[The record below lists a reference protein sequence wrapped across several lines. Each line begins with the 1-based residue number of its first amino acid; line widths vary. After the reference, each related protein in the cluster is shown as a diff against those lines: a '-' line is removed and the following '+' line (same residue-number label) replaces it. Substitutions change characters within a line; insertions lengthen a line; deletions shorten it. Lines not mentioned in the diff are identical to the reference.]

1 VTFPPTTSSPRPSL
15 RNALILIL
23 LGLGFIAPAAVAQ
36 TRPALTEGYGAID
49 SEGRPLPGP
58 VFEEPAFSR
67 AVARGTRTRTGGPGA
82 GNWVQHARYTID
94 ASLDPSAAR
103 LTGRESVVY
112 RNNSPDT
119 LHRVAVYLRQNAFA
133 PGSAR
138 RDPLP
143 VTGGVA
149 LSRVEADGTTL
160 SAIPETDST
169 SPGTR
174 LEGTVLWIRLPI
186 PLAPS
191 GSVRLEFDWSFTPPP
206 SPSDGRQGRESDVYF
221 LGYWYPQMAVYDD
234 VSGWVTDPYLGG
246 AEFYMDPADYDVRLR
261 VPKGWVVGA
270 TGTLEDSSSVL
281 SRRTLDRL
289 AEARRGRNVVHV
301 ISPEE
306 VGKGGALVTRGK
318 RLWHFSAAGVRDF
331 AWGAGNHYAW
341 DATIA
346 LVADSARG
354 ATDTVAISSFFR
366 ISPAAAAWQ
375 AGGARF
381 TRDAIER
388 MSVWLWP
395 YPWPQMT
402 SMEGVLA
409 SGGMEYPMMT
419 LMQSWSDTLSLAGDL
434 MHETGHMWFPMQ
446 VGSNETR
453 HPWMDEGLT
462 QFDAAQGMRVLYG
475 EPRTGGRPTDSE
487 QGQRELYLTAARAG
501 RDAPLMQWGDL
512 FPEDLYF
519 ISFYDKAAQVLVA
532 LRGLLGDEQFHRALR
547 EYGKSWIGRHPDP
560 ADFFNTF
567 GRVSGRDLSWF
578 WVSWFYE
585 SWPLDQAIADVRQD
599 GDSATITIED
609 RGLAP
614 MPVRLA
620 VTRAG
625 GGVERMEIPVE
636 RWLEN
641 RRRVSI
647 RVGDGPAI
655 VRVEID
661 PEAAFPDLDRNNQV
675 WERAA
680 DSTH

>member
-1 VTFPPTTSSPRPSL
+1 V
-15 RNALILIL
+15 RNPIVL
-23 LGLGFIAPAAVAQ
+23 LVAAVVVPTGVTAAQ
-36 TRPALTEGYGAID
+36 TRPAPTEVHGAPAGG
-49 SEGRPLPGP
+49 GRPLPGP
-58 VFEEPAFSR
+58 VYEEAAFSR
-67 AVARGTRTRTGGPGA
+67 AVARRTRTRTGRPGP
-82 GNWVQHARYTID
+82 GNWVQHARYRIEAT
-94 ASLDPSAAR
+94 LDPSAAR

-112 RNNSPDT
+112 QNRSPDT
-119 LHRVAVYLRQNAFA
+119 LRRVAVYLRQNAFA
-133 PGSAR
+133 AGSAR
-138 RDPLP
+138 RYPLP

-149 LSRVEADGTTL
+149 LSRVVVDGRRL
-160 SAIPETDST
+160 SAIPEADSS
-169 SPGTR
+169 SPGTH
-174 LEGTVLWIRLPI
+174 LEGTVLWIRLAT

-191 GSVRLEFDWSFTPPP
+191 DSVRLEFDWSFTPPP
-206 SPSDGRQGRESDVYF
+206 APSDGRQGRESDVYF
-221 LGYWYPQMAVYDD
+221 LGNWYPQMAVYDD

-289 AEARRGRNVVHV
+289 AEARRGREVVHV

-306 VGKGGALVTRGK
+306 VGRDGALVTRGS
-318 RLWHFSAAGVRDF
+318 RLWHFRAAGVRDF
-331 AWGAGNHYAW
+331 AWGAGNHYGW

-346 LVADSARG
+346 LVADSTRG
-354 ATDTVAISSFFR
+354 ATDTVMISSFFR
-366 ISPAAAAWQ
+366 ISPAASAWQ

-388 MSVWLWP
+388 MSAWLWP

-409 SGGMEYPMMT
+409 SGGMEYPMVT
-419 LMQSWSDTLSLAGDL
+419 VMQSWSDTLSLAGDL

-462 QFDAAQGMRVLYG
+462 QFDVAQGMRVLYG

-487 QGQRELYLTAARAG
+487 QGQRELYLKAARAG
-501 RDAPLMQWGDL
+501 RDAALMQWGDL
-512 FPEDLYF
+512 MPEDLYF
-519 ISFYDKAAQVLVA
+519 ISYYDKTAQVLVA
-532 LRGLLGDEQFHRALR
+532 LRGLLGEERFHRALR
-547 EYGKSWIGRHPDP
+547 EYGTSWIGRHPDP

-567 GRVSGRDLSWF
+567 DRVAGRDLSWF
-578 WVSWFYE
+578 WVGWFYQ
-585 SWPLDQAIADVRQD
+585 SWPLDQAIAEVRQE

-625 GGVERMEIPVE
+625 GGVERVEIPAE

-641 RRRVSI
+641 RRSVGI
-647 RVGDGPAI
+647 RVRNIPAI

-661 PEAAFPDLDRNNQV
+661 PEAAFPDLDRGNQR

-680 DSTH
+680 D

>member
-331 AWGAGNHYAW
+331 ALGAGNHYAW

-346 LVADSARG
+346 LVADCARG
-354 ATDTVAISSFFR
+354 ATDTVAISSCFR

-395 YPWPQMT
+395 YPWPQMS